1 MAGRLT
7 VRHLELFSAV
17 CACGGVSAAAR
28 ELGVSQPSVS
38 QAVRDLEER
47 FGTTLFDRVSRRMD
61 VTEAG
66 RRLLDHAREVLD
78 DLEELERAMG
88 EGGVSVLRLAS
99 SITCGT
105 CHLPRLLSALR
116 EREGGVKVRVRVED
130 SGSVERDVLANDVDL
145 GLVEGLVHSDEI
157 VAVPFAREE
166 LVVVGPPG
174 RTGGRLGVR
183 DLVREPLVLRERGSG
198 VRELLEAALTAHG
211 LAVDPVWES
220 VSTEAIRSAVEA
232 GLGLSVLPA
241 DLVARDVAEGRLARI
256 EVDGLELARDLLVIR
271 HRRKAVSPAMAAL
284 LALMPPG
291 RRPGTERAPLAE
303 A

>member
-1 MAGRLT
+1 M
-7 VRHLELFSAV
+7 RHLELFSAV
-17 CACGGVSAAAR
+17 CSCGGVSAAAR

-47 FGTTLFDRVSRRMD
+47 IGTALFDRVSRRMD
-61 VTEAG
+61 VTDAG

-78 DLEELERAMG
+78 DLDELERAMG
-88 EGGVSVLRLAS
+88 EGGASVLRLAS

-105 CHLPRLLSALR
+105 CHLPRLLSELR
-116 EREGGVKVRVRVED
+116 EREGGVEVRVRVED
-130 SGSVERDVLANDVDL
+130 SGSVERAVLANDVDL
-145 GLVEGLVHSDEI
+145 GLVEGLVHSDEV
-157 VAVPFAREE
+157 VAEPFARDE

-174 RTGGRLGVR
+174 RAGRRLGVG

-241 DLVARDVAEGRLARI
+241 DLVARDVAEGRLARL

-284 LALMPPG
+284 LALMLPG
-291 RRPGTERAPLAE
+291 RGTGA
-303 A
+303 

>member
-17 CACGGVSAAAR
+17 CSCGGVSAAAR

-47 FGTTLFDRVSRRMD
+47 FETALFDRVSRRMD
-61 VTEAG
+61 VTDAG

-78 DLEELERAMG
+78 DLDELERAMG
-88 EGGVSVLRLAS
+88 EGGASVLRLAS

-105 CHLPRLLSALR
+105 CHLPRLLSELR
-116 EREGGVKVRVRVED
+116 EREGGVEVRVRVED
-130 SGSVERDVLANDVDL
+130 SGSVERAVLANDVDL
-145 GLVEGLVHSDEI
+145 GLVEGLVHSDEV
-157 VAVPFAREE
+157 VAEPFARDE

-174 RTGGRLGVR
+174 RAGGRLDVE

-241 DLVARDVAEGRLARI
+241 DLVARDVAEGRLARL

-291 RRPGTERAPLAE
+291 RGTGDGRAPLAE